1 MFVVFLFVVVVL
13 FISQNIDRIDIFT
26 LNQEQIG
33 ALRNL
38 IEEGTRVLVL
48 FEQQKEKLD
57 EKVTS
62 KMDDVSK
69 KQIIGDII
77 KHGKINIDNN
87 NKLDELVHSLS
98 DTYGIDSNGLKNMQV
113 LKPKASLPLGKLKQL
128 FTFGTTETFVKNN
141 QYLTPTQIKTLQSIA
156 KS

>member
-1 MFVVFLFVVVVL
+1 MDFE
-13 FISQNIDRIDIFT
+13 IDIFK
-26 LNQEQIG
+26 LDEEKKQL
-33 ALRNL
+33 LRNM
-38 IEEGTRVLVL
+38 IEQSSRLLVV

-69 KQIIGDII
+69 KQIINDII
-77 KHGKINIDNN
+77 KDAKINEENHQ
-87 NKLDELVHSLS
+87 KLDKLVHSLS

-113 LKPKASLPLGKLKQL
+113 FKPQRKLLLGKLKTHL
-128 FTFGTTETFVKNN
+128 VFGTTEKYVKNN
-141 QYLTPTQIKTLQSIA
+141 KYLDESQLKQLEAIA